1 MLMLGS
7 TGSMDRQPIALVW
20 YEIPVPG
27 IEKVSRTPR
36 FETFVVAPLAPILS
50 EGRFFPRLMYT
61 PLAKRILL
69 RNRKPILCEFILRYK
84 L

>member
-7 TGSMDRQPIALVW
+7 TRSMDRQPLALVW

-36 FETFVVAPLAPILS
+36 FETFMVAPLSPILS
-50 EGRFFPRLMYT
+50 EARFFPGLMYT
-61 PLAKRILL
+61 PLANRILL
-69 RNRKPILCEFILRYK
+69 RNRKPIL
-84 L
+84 